1 MTSAPT
7 DGARPVDP
15 VDPPTGSTPV
25 VEQDAE
31 QQPQTSV
38 ARGSLAMASGT
49 IVSRVLGVL
58 RQSLIVSAVGVALAG
73 EAFTAANTLPNVIY
87 MIIAGG
93 VLNSVLIPQLV
104 KAAKNPDG
112 GREFTDRILT
122 VGGTAILVVT
132 IVCTAGAALLMRVM
146 TDFSGRTLELA
157 VFFAFLTLPQIFF
170 YGVYALLGQVLGAR
184 GRFLAFG
191 WSPAIAN
198 VVAIAGLVSFLVLF
212 PRQVAP
218 DQWTPSMVWWLGGT
232 ATASI
237 AVQGIVLLVPL
248 WRSGFR
254 FTPRWGLRG
263 VGLDQASKIA
273 RWAFAAL
280 AVSQVGFVVASKIMT
295 TASDQ
300 QTAANF
306 IPGVTVYS
314 NALLVF
320 QMPHSFVALSFITAM
335 YPRIAAAAHR
345 GDHPALRR
353 DYVAGLT
360 VPTALTLPMSVVL
373 LVFSVPICQLLFH
386 AHVGA
391 SALVLATMAL
401 GVVPFG
407 VDVLNQRYLYAHDDG
422 RTAFAEQCV
431 LTGSATL
438 VNLAALL
445 FVPVEY
451 VVPVIGGGI
460 VVSNVLSSLFGLWFI
475 RRRIGRLGGMRVV
488 RAWLRIGVAS
498 AVAGGVAWLVVLGC
512 QRFLGDSRLD
522 ALVPLVAGGAVF
534 AFFYFT
540 VAALLGIKEVG
551 EVVDPMVRTG
561 ARLGSSVL
569 RRVRRTA

>member
-1 MTSAPT
+1 MTTAPP
-7 DGARPVDP
+7 DGARPVDPVDP

-25 VEQDAE
+25 VEQDAQ
-31 QQPQTSV
+31 QQPQTSI
-38 ARGSLAMASGT
+38 ARSSLAMASGT

-122 VGGTAILVVT
+122 VGGAAILVVT
-132 IVCTAGAALLMRVM
+132 VVCTAGAALLMRVM

-198 VVAIAGLVSFLVLF
+198 VVAIAGLVSFLVPL
-212 PRQVAP
+212 PAPGLAGPVDAGDGVVARGHGDGVDRRP
-218 DQWTPSMVWWLGGT
+218 GDRAALPVVAQR
-232 ATASI
+232 
-237 AVQGIVLLVPL
+237 VPL
-248 WRSGFR
+248 HPEVGAAR
-254 FTPRWGLRG
+254 
-263 VGLDQASKIA
+263 VGLGQASQVA

-300 QTAANF
+300 QTSANF

-345 GDHPALRR
+345 GDHKALRR

-360 VPTALTLPMSVVL
+360 VPTALTLPMS
-373 LVFSVPICQLLFH
+373 
-386 AHVGA
+386 A
-391 SALVLATMAL
+391 SCWSSRCRSASCSST
-401 GVVPFG
+401 
-407 VDVLNQRYLYAHDDG
+407 
-422 RTAFAEQCV
+422 RTSARPRSSSRRWRSARCRSAS
-431 LTGSATL
+431 TCSTSATSTRTTTAGPPSPSSASSPGRRPWSTSRRCSSSRSSTSSRSS
-438 VNLAALL
+438 AAA
-445 FVPVEY
+445 
-451 VVPVIGGGI
+451 
-460 VVSNVLSSLFGLWFI
+460 SS
-475 RRRIGRLGGMRVV
+475 
-488 RAWLRIGVAS
+488 
-498 AVAGGVAWLVVLGC
+498 
-512 QRFLGDSRLD
+512 
-522 ALVPLVAGGAVF
+522 
-534 AFFYFT
+534 
-540 VAALLGIKEVG
+540 
-551 EVVDPMVRTG
+551 
-561 ARLGSSVL
+561 
-569 RRVRRTA
+569 